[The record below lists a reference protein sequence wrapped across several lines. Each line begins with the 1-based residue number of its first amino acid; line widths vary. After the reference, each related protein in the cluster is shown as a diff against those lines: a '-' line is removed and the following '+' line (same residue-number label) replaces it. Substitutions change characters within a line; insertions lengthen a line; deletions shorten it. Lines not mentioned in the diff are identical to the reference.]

1 MLAEK
6 YGSDKVVPVLLEAG
20 SSQTELVDAEGLF
33 ALDGPQALKIGN
45 NTAADVLRAPGAHF
59 YLQVLHIFA
68 LVHYI

>member
-6 YGSDKVVPVLLEAG
+6 YGSDKVVPVLLAAG
-20 SSQTELVDAEGLF
+20 SQTELVEAEGLF

-68 LVHYI
+68 LVHNIS

>member
-20 SSQTELVDAEGLF
+20 SRTELVDAEGLF
-33 ALDGPQALKIGN
+33 ALDKALEMGN
-45 NTAADVLRAPGAHF
+45 NTAAADVLRAPGAHF

>member
-20 SSQTELVDAEGLF
+20 SSQIELVAAEGLF
-33 ALDGPQALKIGN
+33 ALDKALKMGN

-68 LVHYI
+68 LIHYI